1 MNVSAP
7 SAVEQPAAAIA
18 AALTKLALET
28 EWSDVH
34 PDDDMFNAFPL
45 NTMPPESC
53 ELLERSSIIKLS
65 LSKFSFDQLVY
76 ISTSIDNDA
85 SYGSN
90 KREMIDGITQHIME
104 RDDCNS
110 RKPATSPTASSSV
123 VSLSPKKSMR

>member
-34 PDDDMFNAFPL
+34 PDDDMFDAFPL

-65 LSKFSFDQLVY
+65 LSKFSFEQLVY

-85 SYGSN
+85 SYGST
-90 KREMIDGITQHIME
+90 KREMIDGIT
-104 RDDCNS
+104 
-110 RKPATSPTASSSV
+110 
-123 VSLSPKKSMR
+123 